1 MISQSQNW
9 YSKANQKG
17 RLQGTLAS
25 VEDAVKAAKGPL
37 SAWVHSTNQ
46 FHYICSATLCQPSVC
61 QLTVC
66 LQPIKR
72 QAPRLRGN
80 PKLQGSSCQGPSFGE
95 RGGMEKNI
103 SPKCHDSVARSLC
116 RSPALWLPP
125 SPGHAE
131 VPPLF
136 LCSQMTQT
144 GHLGKT

>member
-25 VEDAVKAAKGPL
+25 VEDALCVGPFNKPVPL
-37 SAWVHSTNQ
+37 HLLCHTVPAQCVPAHSVSTAYKEAGPTPQ
-46 FHYICSATLCQPSVC
+46 RKPQVTGKQLPGPPPS
-61 QLTVC
+61 
-66 LQPIKR
+66 
-72 QAPRLRGN
+72 
-80 PKLQGSSCQGPSFGE
+80 GE